1 MQFFTNLRLVAKLA
15 VPVTIVIAV
24 TVGLVALAKSDLDS
38 MAADTKELVTV
49 DVARLTTILQ
59 INAEVNEASIQEK
72 NLILVSSSEPDR
84 LKSAEAIYQQ
94 YKISAMQHLDEL
106 IALSGTPERRSVNEN
121 LKASV
126 ADYFTVMDRSVSYSL
141 RDDDAFAL
149 EISNG
154 VARDLRRK
162 VRDLLI
168 ERIEA
173 NRKALGEASNEAAEL
188 ASTTSAT
195 LITSSALGLLVA
207 IGVLGSIII
216 FAVVR
221 PLGQITGAMT
231 LLASGDLSVDV
242 NGTHRKDEIGHLA
255 QALRVFKDNAIE
267 ARRNAAEQQDQNAQ
281 KMRRAQQLDQLT
293 RSFET
298 RVSSLTQGLS
308 AAATEM
314 EATAQS
320 MTGVADQTNRQTVTA
335 ASAAEQ
341 TSANV
346 QTVAAATEELSISI
360 REIASQVT
368 KSSYIAEKAVAG
380 AQNTNEMVRT
390 LSASAERIGNVIA
403 LINNIAG
410 QTNLL
415 ALNATIEAARA
426 GEAGKGFAVVASEVK
441 ELANQT
447 SKATDEISAQIGSVQ
462 QATIQAVGAIQEI
475 AATISEMS
483 QISLS
488 IAAAME
494 EQGAATSEI
503 ARNVQEAAQGTEQ
516 VTGNIA
522 DVKQGAGETGTAAG
536 HVLRAAKELAR
547 HSEDLG
553 REVGSFLASVKAA

>member
-1 MQFFTNLRLVAKLA
+1 MQFLNNLRLVAKLA
-15 VPVTIVIAV
+15 IPVAIVIAI
-24 TVGLVALAKSDLDS
+24 TIGLVALAKSGLDS
-38 MAADTKELVTV
+38 LAADTRELVAV
-49 DVARLTTILQ
+49 DTARLTTILQ
-59 INAEVNEASIQEK
+59 INSEVNEASIQEK

-94 YKISAMQHLDEL
+94 YKALALQHLDEL
-106 IALSGTPERRSVNEN
+106 IGLSGTPERRTVNEN
-121 LKASV
+121 LKATV
-126 ADYFTVMDRSVSYSL
+126 ADYFILMDRSVGYSL
-141 RDDDAFAL
+141 RDEDSFAL

-154 VARDLRRK
+154 AARDLRRK
-162 VRDLLI
+162 VRDLLV

-173 NRKALGEASNEAAEL
+173 NRKALGEASNEAGEL
-188 ASTTSAT
+188 ASSTSVT
-195 LITSSALGLLVA
+195 LIASSTLGLLVA
-207 IGVLGSIII
+207 ISLLGSIVI

-221 PLGQITGAMT
+221 PLGQMTGAMAR
-231 LLASGDLSVDV
+231 LAGGDLSVDV
-242 NGTHRKDEIGHLA
+242 SGTERKDEIGHLA
-255 QALRVFKDNAIE
+255 RSLQVFKENAVE
-267 ARRNAAEQQDQNAQ
+267 ARRIAAEQEDQNAL

-298 RVSSLTQGLS
+298 KVSSLTQGLS

-360 REIASQVT
+360 REIASQVA
-368 KSSYIAEKAVAG
+368 KSSQIAEKAVAG
-380 AQNTNEMVRT
+380 AQHTNEMVRT

-462 QATIQAVGAIQEI
+462 QATVQAVGAIQEI

-503 ARNVQEAAQGTEQ
+503 ARNVQEAARGTEQ

-522 DVKQGAGETGTAAG
+522 DVKQGAGETGAAASQ
-536 HVLRAAKELAR
+536 VLGAAKELAR

-553 REVGSFLASVKAA
+553 HEVGSFLTRVKAA